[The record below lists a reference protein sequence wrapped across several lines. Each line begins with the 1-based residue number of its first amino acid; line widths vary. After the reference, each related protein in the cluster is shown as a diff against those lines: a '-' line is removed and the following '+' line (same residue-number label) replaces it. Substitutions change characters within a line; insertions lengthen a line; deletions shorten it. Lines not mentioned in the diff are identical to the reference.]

1 MSLPCRCRKST
12 VHNVAKVEQ
21 DYTFATLGA
30 TILGVDSRCS
40 LLIDRCLCLLSTVR
54 PGRSLIM
61 ISFVIVIFCSTLP
74 LRQTLRMRFT
84 SAPDER
90 PGTCPTKGSPLR
102 KELSMFCLSW
112 QGRSVETGMIL
123 VLFSALFIWNLL
135 VCCILFQG
143 HHGNSFRCS
152 AYTTLCRLH
161 TSHVDYQGRQRW
173 DRCTFLV
180 KWFLIE
186 WRTNFVS
193 KVLHLQFRFW
203 TEDEQKSAKACV
215 TFLVCFLFVR
225 SWSITSQ
232 DSLKGGDT
240 CTTRL
245 SLPHSRF

>member
-12 VHNVAKVEQ
+12 VHNVAKEEQ

-61 ISFVIVIFCSTLP
+61 GSFVIVIFCSTLP

-186 WRTNFVS
+186 WRTNFRFEGFAPTIPILNRRWTGVGKGLRNLS
-193 KVLHLQFRFW
+193 CLFPFCPVLVNHKPRQSER
-203 TEDEQKSAKACV
+203 
-215 TFLVCFLFVR
+215 R
-225 SWSITSQ
+225 
-232 DSLKGGDT
+232 
-240 CTTRL
+240 R
-245 SLPHSRF
+245 HMYH